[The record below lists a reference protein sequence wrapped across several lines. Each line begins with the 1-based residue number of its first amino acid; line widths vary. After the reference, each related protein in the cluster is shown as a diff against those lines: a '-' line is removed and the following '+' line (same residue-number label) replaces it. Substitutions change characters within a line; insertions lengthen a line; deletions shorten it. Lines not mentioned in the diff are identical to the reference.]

1 MLSGFLKVQY
11 SKKIRSTLYTSSSPT
26 TTTTTTKT
34 EQENEALAHSF
45 CTEIFQKANFSLAD
59 EILTPDFIL
68 RNPVLPSEL
77 THGSEGV
84 KKFASLVVDSSLG
97 YQVTH
102 NDTISKGDKVLIR
115 WTFTGIIKKEML
127 GIPPGDKPITITGLD
142 LFRITTDGK
151 KIAEMWQQFSVGSW
165 P

>member
-68 RNPVLPSEL
+68 RNPVLLSFR
-77 THGSEGV
+77 V
-84 KKFASLVVDSSLG
+84 KPWLRRCKEICITSS
-97 YQVTH
+97 
-102 NDTISKGDKVLIR
+102 R
-115 WTFTGIIKKEML
+115 
-127 GIPPGDKPITITGLD
+127 
-142 LFRITTDGK
+142 
-151 KIAEMWQQFSVGSW
+151 
-165 P
+165 